1 MAEKRDYYEVL
12 GVSKGATADE
22 IKKAYRKMAI
32 KYHPDKNP
40 GDKEAEEKFKEAAE
54 AYDVLSDADKR
65 AKYDQF
71 GHAMGPQGFGGAG
84 GGGGFYSSGGMSME
98 DIFAHFG
105 DIFGGRM
112 GGFGGAD
119 FGGFGG
125 AAGRQPRQHVN
136 KGTDLRITVKV
147 TLKDI
152 MNGVDKKLKI
162 PRLVACSHCKG
173 TGAKDGAAFK
183 TCPRCHGTGYISRV
197 QQTMFG
203 AMESESVCPECNGE
217 GKIISEECTY
227 CHGSG
232 VEKKEEIVSF
242 HIPAGV
248 EDGMTLTMRGQG
260 NAPRHG
266 GVNGDL
272 LIVIQEEKDPEL
284 IRDGD
289 DIIYNLMLDFPTA
302 ALGGSAEVP
311 TVDGRARLKI
321 APGTQPGKVLRL
333 RGKGLPQMNSNVK
346 GDLLVNVMVY
356 VPENV
361 TDAEKAAIESL
372 KDQPNVV
379 PTASTSKRIFS
390 RLRHIFNKEN
400 RGVD

>member
-12 GVSKGATADE
+12 GVSKGASADE

-71 GHAMGPQGFGGAG
+71 GHSMGPQGFGGGAG
-84 GGGGFYSSGGMSME
+84 GYGGFGGGGMSME

-105 DIFGGRM
+105 DIFGGR
-112 GGFGGAD
+112 FGTED
-119 FGGFGG
+119 PFGGFGG
-125 AAGRQPRQHVN
+125 AAGGRKPRKHVN

-162 PRLVACSHCKG
+162 PKLVADPHCHG
-173 TGAKDGAAFK
+173 TGAKDGTAFH
-183 TCPRCHGTGYISRV
+183 TCPRCHGNGYVTTV
-197 QQTMFG
+197 QQTFMG
-203 AMESESVCPECNGE
+203 AMQSQSVCPECNGE
-217 GKIISEECTY
+217 GKVISEQCPY
-227 CHGSG
+227 CHGQG

-242 HIPAGV
+242 HIPPGV
-248 EDGMTLTMRGQG
+248 ENDMVLTLRGQG
-260 NAPRHG
+260 NAPRGG

-272 LIVIQEEKDPEL
+272 LVKIQEEKDPEL
-284 IRDGD
+284 IRDGND
-289 DIIYNLMLDFPTA
+289 LIYNLMLDFPTA
-302 ALGGSAEVP
+302 ALGGTAEVP
-311 TVDGRARLKI
+311 TIEGRARLKI
-321 APGTQPGKVLRL
+321 AAGTQPGKVLRL
-333 RGKGLPQMNSNVK
+333 RGKGLPQMNSSVK

-356 VPENV
+356 VPENL
-361 TDAEKAAIESL
+361 TDTEKAAIESL
-372 KDQPNVV
+372 KDAPNIV
-379 PTASTSKRIFS
+379 PTKATSQRIFS
-390 RLRHIFNKEN
+390 RLRHIFSKEA
-400 RGVD
+400 